1 MGYRLVRTGHGQQSP
16 CALATPLTVRR
27 SGREERRNTPES
39 GQKSPWPRR
48 WGLGRQGGAAPC
60 VVTLCEHALGQLGS
74 HQSFWREASRGPQ
87 SPRQRRRGDVPAK
100 SLHCTLRR
108 LGSPSLAR
116 PPGHSRARRLP
127 TRARAGQAAA
137 RRAPVSFLSI
147 IPPLPAAH

>member
-1 MGYRLVRTGHGQQSP
+1 MDNRVPVPWLLPLPLEDLGGRKGGE
-16 CALATPLTVRR
+16 TPQNP
-27 SGREERRNTPES
+27 GR
-39 GQKSPWPRR
+39 KAPWPRR

-74 HQSFWREASRGPQ
+74 HQGFSREASRGPR
-87 SPRQRRRGDVPAK
+87 SPRQRRRGDAPAK

-127 TRARAGQAAA
+127 TPARAGQAAE
-137 RRAPVSFLSI
+137 RHTPVSFLNI